1 MPRLSASGLTHHI
14 QDNLMNTNFTA
25 MENRFKEIQRDDEH
39 FYMTDGIKIVPRAGL
54 EISNQCPYEYKLILA
69 DCIDRGWVK
78 PVAYIKTKELIWEV
92 LEQ

>member
-1 MPRLSASGLTHHI
+1 
-14 QDNLMNTNFTA
+14 
-25 MENRFKEIQRDDEH
+25 
-39 FYMTDGIKIVPRAGL
+39 MTDGIKIVPRAGL

-69 DCIDRGWVK
+69 DCIDRGWLK